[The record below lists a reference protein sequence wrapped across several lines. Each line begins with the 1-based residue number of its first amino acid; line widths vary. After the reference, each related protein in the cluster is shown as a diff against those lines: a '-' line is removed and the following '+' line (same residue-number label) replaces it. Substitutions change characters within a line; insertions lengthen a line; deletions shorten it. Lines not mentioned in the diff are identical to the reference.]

1 VTTGPD
7 DTAPDDAAAPS
18 RTDTPSTEPEIAD
31 DATPSPARDTRE
43 DRSGRADE
51 DPTNLSTKAG
61 QGREA
66 APASAA
72 VTQLSV
78 VGWLRWAWRQ
88 LTSMRVAIMLL
99 LLLAVASLPGAFIPQ
114 TTSDPAAVA
123 QFRTNHPEL
132 SEWFERF
139 DLFDMFTSVWFQ
151 TVYVLLFVSLIGCI
165 VPRIGVH
172 VRSLRAAPPKVPRRL
187 TRFVGHSVREVE
199 DSTPVEVAEKVRAA
213 LRRRFRTVVREGDGG
228 SVDVS
233 AERGYLRETGNI
245 LFHLALLGILVSFG
259 LGQMLS
265 YRGQAVIVQGD
276 SFANSVVDYDS
287 FDSGTLVGTG
297 SLTPFVLTLDDFSSQ
312 FTVDAQARDFQADVT
327 VTEPDGTTIG
337 GSIRVNDPL
346 GVHGTNIYLSGNG
359 YAPRLT
365 VTDGE
370 GAVAFSQPV
379 PFLPEDGV
387 YTSRGVV
394 KVPDVSP
401 GQEQLGLTGT
411 LFPTA
416 AMTDAGVPISIHPQP
431 NDPLLVLTVWAG
443 DLGLDDGVPQN
454 VYVLDTDGME
464 QVYEPADDGSA
475 GSAEGGQVPLTLYMT
490 PGHGHVRG
498 HAPLR
503 RAGPPVRP
511 DAPVPARR
519 LDRCHGGPVRL
530 AVPAPPSALGA
541 PDRDR
546 GGDAARDRGPR
557 TRRRPGDGRRGGPP
571 PRGAGTGRGG
581 VRRRPGRQGLG
592 RPRSARAER
601 DDHDRGLTVPAARDR
616 RAAQ

>member
-490 PGHGHVRG
+490 PGDTVELPNGLGTVTFEDMPRF
-498 HAPLR
+498 AALDLR
-503 RAGPPVRP
+503 YDPTLPYLLAASIAAMAGLFGSLFLPR
-511 DAPVPARR
+511 RR
-519 LDRCHGGPVRL
+519 LWVRL
-530 AVPAPPSALGA
+530 TATGEGTRLETAALARGDDPGTAGEVDRLLAALG
-541 PDRDR
+541 
-546 GGDAARDRGPR
+546 
-557 TRRRPGDGRRGGPP
+557 
-571 PRGAGTGRGG
+571 
-581 VRRRPGRQGLG
+581 L
-592 RPRSARAER
+592 AEEES
-601 DDHDRGLTVPAARDR
+601 DDDQVDKASDDPAAP
-616 RAAQ
+616 AQSGTTMTED